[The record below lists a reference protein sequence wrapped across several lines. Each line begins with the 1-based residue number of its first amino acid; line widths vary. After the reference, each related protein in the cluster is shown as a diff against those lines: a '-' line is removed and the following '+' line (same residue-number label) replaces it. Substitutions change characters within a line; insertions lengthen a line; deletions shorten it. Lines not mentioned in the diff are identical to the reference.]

1 MKLHING
8 VQIDFR
14 EKLTITELIQKR
26 DIRSPKMVA
35 VELNRELIPY
45 EKYDKVWLKDNDTLE
60 FLFLNNGDF
69 ES

>member
-8 VQIDFR
+8 VQLDFR

-35 VELNRELIPY
+35 VELNQELIPY
-45 EKYDKVWLKDNDTLE
+45 EKYDKVWLKNNDTLE

>member
-1 MKLHING
+1 MQING
-8 VQIDFR
+8 VHLDFQ
-14 EKLTITELIQKR
+14 EKMTITELIQKR

-60 FLFLNNGDF
+60 FLFLSEE
-69 ES
+69 ESEK

>member
-1 MKLHING
+1 MKLQING
-8 VQIDFR
+8 VRINFR

-35 VELNRELIPY
+35 VELNREVIPY
-45 EKYDKVWLKDNDTLE
+45 EKYDKTWLKDNDTLE